1 MLIYPAIDL
10 RGGLCVRLQQ
20 GDYAKETVFDSDP
33 VSVARKWQ
41 DQGAYWL
48 HLVDLD
54 GAKAGRSQNG
64 TVIERIRTSV
74 RIPCQMG
81 GGLRTDTDVE
91 TAFGW
96 GVERIVIGT
105 RALQDPAWLRSL
117 CERYPHRV
125 ALGLD
130 ARDGFVASHGW
141 LETSHT
147 RATEVARQVSLWPL
161 AAIIYTDIRRDGM
174 LEGPNFEAL
183 AEMQAVANV
192 PVIASGG
199 VTSVDDVRRLREL
212 NMSGCIIGR
221 ALYEGRIDLPT
232 ALRAAS
238 GTVSTT

>member
-1 MLIYPAIDL
+1 
-10 RGGLCVRLQQ
+10 
-20 GDYAKETVFDSDP
+20 
-33 VSVARKWQ
+33 
-41 DQGAYWL
+41 
-48 HLVDLD
+48 
-54 GAKAGRSQNG
+54 
-64 TVIERIRTSV
+64 
-74 RIPCQMG
+74 
-81 GGLRTDTDVE
+81 
-91 TAFGW
+91 
-96 GVERIVIGT
+96 
-105 RALQDPAWLRSL
+105 
-117 CERYPHRV
+117 
-125 ALGLD
+125 
-130 ARDGFVASHGW
+130 
-141 LETSHT
+141 
-147 RATEVARQVSLWPL
+147 VARQVSLWPL